1 MPERDEM
8 FLLGDEHVTGAAG
21 AGKDKL
27 RFPHILFERLGV
39 AKCLLC
45 QNGQDFASMLDWHLV
60 FV

>member
-8 FLLGDEHVTGAAG
+8 FLPGDEHVTGQQG

-27 RFPHILFERLGV
+27 RFPRILFERPGA

-45 QNGQDFASMLDWHLV
+45 QNGPGFASMLDWHPV
-60 FV
+60 VV